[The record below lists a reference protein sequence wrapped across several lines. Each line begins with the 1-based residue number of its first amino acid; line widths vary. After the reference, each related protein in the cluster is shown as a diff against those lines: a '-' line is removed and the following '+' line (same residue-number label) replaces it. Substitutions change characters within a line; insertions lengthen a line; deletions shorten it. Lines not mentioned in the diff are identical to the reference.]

1 MPYHPKIVAVI
12 KAQPLTL
19 GVRLGRWAV
28 YLDVPAIKLALA
40 IGATRQS
47 VYNWMKGGE
56 VFVAYRPAVTRVIKC
71 MQSSKTAEE
80 AWGKICTEFD
90 LRT

>member
-1 MPYHPKIVAVI
+1 MPYRPKIVAVI

-28 YLDVPAIKLALA
+28 YLDVPAVKLALA

-47 VYNWMKGGE
+47 IYNWMKGGE
-56 VFVAYRPAVTRVIKC
+56 VFPGYRVAVTQAIDC
-71 MQSSKTAEE
+71 MKDSKTAEE
-80 AWGKICTEFD
+80 AWKKMCAEFK
-90 LRT
+90 LKT

>member
-28 YLDVPAIKLALA
+28 YLDVPAVKLALA

-47 VYNWMKGGE
+47 IYNWMKGGE
-56 VFVAYRPAVTRVIKC
+56 VFVAYRPAVTRVIEC

>member
-28 YLDVPAIKLALA
+28 YLDVPAVKLALA